1 MNPSEY
7 MQTKEM
13 LETAE
18 EMVNTQKELTVNSIV
33 SKGYNPN
40 KIKTLCTILQNT
52 VDKKLAPSDQTEE
65 ESESSEGATENMSES
80 SEEKADSPAVEK
92 TDEEIAK
99 EEEELKAKKK
109 QLLLSLVKAKLEAEL
124 VDVRNG
130 ILLDPSSA
138 DEIEDKDEEINK
150 ILESFSD
157 MVDYLDTEREFE
169 IVKSY
174 RDREADKMVE
184 YMNSEEYY
192 KKRLEENEEDRKEL
206 QQLESVTGKNRNYKR
221 IRELQQKVAV
231 TDGRFDFSFMK
242 LNPKITIKNTVETF
256 FDGRK
261 SGYVMQRYYDKCAQ
275 LNLNADVFRYFMNI
289 EEKNLEEKYHPF
301 NNLFLFHCIRYM
313 AYLDTTYDDLQFR
326 TIVGTL
332 TKLVYDKFPNEET
345 KETTLN
351 MIRTYL
357 DQYIDGGYTEYFLE
371 KNESHPKH
379 PERIKKDEMREKS
392 AREYYYS
399 IIRKSLPDVDFPIT
413 KEVEGM
419 TIPELAEYAKKVSD
433 EALEKQKDELAEQFT
448 EKTDE
453 DDSEE
458 CDSNEDEGSSV
469 EE

>member
-1 MNPSEY
+1 MSPSEY

-18 EMVNTQKELTVNSIV
+18 EMVNTQKGLTVNSIV

-40 KIKTLCTILQNT
+40 KIKTICTILQNT
-52 VDKKLAPSDQTEE
+52 VDKKLAPIDQTEE
-65 ESESSEGATENMSES
+65 ESKSSEGATENIPES
-80 SEEKADSPAVEK
+80 SEEKDDSPAVEK

-138 DEIEDKDEEINK
+138 GEIEDIDEEINK

-157 MVDYLDTEREFE
+157 MVDYLDTEHEFE
-169 IVKSY
+169 IVKTY
-174 RDREADKMVE
+174 RDKEADKMVE

-256 FDGRK
+256 FDGKK

-275 LNLNADVFRYFMNI
+275 IKLNADVFRYFMNI

-371 KNESHPKH
+371 KNESHPNH

-399 IIRKSLPDVDFPIT
+399 IIRKSLPDVYVPIT
-413 KEVEGM
+413 EEVEGM

-433 EALEKQKDELAEQFT
+433 EALEKQKDKLAEQFT
-448 EKTDE
+448 EKTNE

-458 CDSNEDEGSSV
+458 CDSNEDEGSPV

>member
-18 EMVNTQKELTVNSIV
+18 EMVNTQKELTVNYIV

-40 KIKTLCTILQNT
+40 KIKTICTILQNT
-52 VDKKLAPSDQTEE
+52 VDKKLAPIDQTEE
-65 ESESSEGATENMSES
+65 ESESSEGATENMPES

-157 MVDYLDTEREFE
+157 MVDYLDTEHEFE

-256 FDGRK
+256 FDGKK

-275 LNLNADVFRYFMNI
+275 LKLNADVFRYFMNI

-433 EALEKQKDELAEQFT
+433 EALEKQKDQLAEQFT
-448 EKTDE
+448 EKMDE

-458 CDSNEDEGSSV
+458 SDSNEDECSPV